1 MTRKEIRI
9 FLLAI
14 LAVAFVSLFTQII
27 AGISAAATLYK
38 DIGLIR
44 ADYIGTVYYGQNYI
58 DKSASYIV
66 GITVVAFVFVA
77 AFVFAMLFKKKK
89 VVGFSVLTLV
99 CVAAVVVF
107 IVLVT
112 ELRATIPS
120 FNEYY
125 PDAFSNVNYELFQQF
140 LTIGISNVVAMLLI
154 WLAWFLLEFKEMFSR
169 KEKDNSQI
177 VQLAIENIKIN
188 QEDDEKEE
196 QAESAIEITKKGWK
210 NFFKRKK

>member
-44 ADYIGTVYYGQNYI
+44 ANYIGTVYYGQNYI

-77 AFVFAMLFKKKK
+77 AFVFALLFKKKK

-112 ELRATIPS
+112 DLRATIPS
-120 FNEYY
+120 YNEYY

>member
-44 ADYIGTVYYGQNYI
+44 ANYIGTVYYGQNYI

-112 ELRATIPS
+112 DLRATIPS
-120 FNEYY
+120 YNEYY

>member
-44 ADYIGTVYYGQNYI
+44 ANYIGTVYYGQNYI

-120 FNEYY
+120 YNEFY

>member
-1 MTRKEIRI
+1 MCSSCGS
-9 FLLAI
+9 F
-14 LAVAFVSLFTQII
+14 
-27 AGISAAATLYK
+27 Y
-38 DIGLIR
+38 
-44 ADYIGTVYYGQNYI
+44 
-58 DKSASYIV
+58 
-66 GITVVAFVFVA
+66 
-77 AFVFAMLFKKKK
+77 
-89 VVGFSVLTLV
+89 
-99 CVAAVVVF
+99 C
-107 IVLVT
+107 
-112 ELRATIPS
+112 LRATIPS
-120 FNEYY
+120 YNEYY

>member
-44 ADYIGTVYYGQNYI
+44 ANYIGTVYYGQNYI

-120 FNEYY
+120 YNEYY

>member
-112 ELRATIPS
+112 DLRATIPS
-120 FNEYY
+120 YNEYY